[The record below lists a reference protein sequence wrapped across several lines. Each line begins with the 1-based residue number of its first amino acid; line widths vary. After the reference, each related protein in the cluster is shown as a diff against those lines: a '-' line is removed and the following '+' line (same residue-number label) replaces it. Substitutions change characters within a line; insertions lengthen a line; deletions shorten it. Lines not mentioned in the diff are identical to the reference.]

1 MGGLEPR
8 RHAIEQDGIRAG
20 TELRIRK
27 STDLAPAQPAGL
39 LTLQLFD
46 TTGRA
51 IPSRFDKPTQASEQP
66 IPDMHCAIDSVRF
79 LFPQGRTL
87 EFKLKTEMPSRD
99 GS

>member
-1 MGGLEPR
+1 VLDR
-8 RHAIEQDGIRAG
+8 IENSEIV
-20 TELRIRK
+20 LVPV
-27 STDLAPAQPAGL
+27 PAQPAGL

-51 IPSRFDKPTQASEQP
+51 IPSRFF
-66 IPDMHCAIDSVRF
+66 SVR
-79 LFPQGRTL
+79 LPFPQDRTL